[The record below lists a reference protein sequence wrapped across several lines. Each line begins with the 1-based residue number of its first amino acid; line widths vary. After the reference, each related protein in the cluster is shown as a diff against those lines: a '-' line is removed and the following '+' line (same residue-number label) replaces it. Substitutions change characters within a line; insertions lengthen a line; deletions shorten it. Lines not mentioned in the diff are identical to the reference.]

1 MLSSPSL
8 LSKAVNSGLYT
19 FKLNLNK
26 LKGFQSKNTE
36 EVLHGRRERT
46 PKTLRHLED
55 RPPPRGK
62 TELPKNLLLAT
73 G

>member
-1 MLSSPSL
+1 MW
-8 LSKAVNSGLYT
+8 GLYK

-26 LKGFQSKNTE
+26 LKGFQGKNTE
-36 EVLHGRRERT
+36 EVMHGGRGGT

-55 RPPPRGK
+55 PPGK
-62 TELPKNLLLAT
+62 TELPKNLLFAT